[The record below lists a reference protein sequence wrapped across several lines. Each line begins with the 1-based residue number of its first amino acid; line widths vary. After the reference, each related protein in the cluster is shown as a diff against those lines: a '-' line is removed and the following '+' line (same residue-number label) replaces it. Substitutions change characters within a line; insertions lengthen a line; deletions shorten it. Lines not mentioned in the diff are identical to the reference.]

1 MISFVGLGNPGTIY
15 AKTKH
20 NAGFWVIDELCKR
33 WKVSLNPGKGSYV
46 FGEKNDS
53 RAILMKPLT
62 GMNKSGKAVKDFCI
76 NQGLLLSNVHVIVDD
91 IDLPLGK
98 LRIRPK
104 GGDGCHRGMESII
117 YQNRDNNFPR
127 IRFGIAVGSKLRPSE
142 QYVLKDFKKSDQN
155 LADEMIVRAADA
167 VELIFED
174 GLNKAM
180 NKYNA

>member
-1 MISFVGLGNPGTIY
+1 MISFVGLGNPGMIY
-15 AKTKH
+15 DKTKH

-33 WKVSLNPGKGSYV
+33 WKVSLNPGKGEYV

-62 GMNKSGKAVKDFCI
+62 GMNMSGKAVKEFCT

-104 GGDGCHRGMESII
+104 GGDGCHRGM
-117 YQNRDNNFPR
+117 
-127 IRFGIAVGSKLRPSE
+127 AVSYTHLTLPT
-142 QYVLKDFKKSDQN
+142 SD
-155 LADEMIVRAADA
+155 LV
-167 VELIFED
+167 
-174 GLNKAM
+174 
-180 NKYNA
+180 